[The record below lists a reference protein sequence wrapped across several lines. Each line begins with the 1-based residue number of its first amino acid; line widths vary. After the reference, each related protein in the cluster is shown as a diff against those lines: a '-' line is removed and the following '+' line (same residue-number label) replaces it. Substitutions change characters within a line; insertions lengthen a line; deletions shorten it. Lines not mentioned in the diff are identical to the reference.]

1 MKTIIS
7 LLIFIVGS
15 SLAICQITILG
26 TDIPVPQ
33 EINNFD
39 EITTA
44 NPSSPAIGANLN
56 WDYSSYFGN
65 NPFALIYPE
74 ETNPFFTASGVD
86 VYVQGF
92 KNLNSN
98 LGYILYNELDFNN
111 NDVLDA
117 GVDIIYQAY
126 SLAAYTGNTSDSL
139 VFPDQQY
146 IFSNPRV
153 FMHFPITAN
162 SAWHSSSSRQTD
174 FNLTITALGLN
185 RVPGQ
190 QRYTI
195 VRSDSIVGWGKLS
208 VHTPNGPSI
217 SYDVLMDRI
226 EQYAIDSFFINGGPA
241 PTVLLTSF
249 GITQGQISGAQYAYN
264 FYRKGTYAY
273 LMRFFYGADKTFTTV
288 SQAYVNT
295 DNVLT
300 GIGDPQQPSY
310 TTLVFPNPSNTNEIN
325 IKLFGKAFSNAT
337 YVITDLSGKSVQNG
351 VPTIQ
356 SNEMIQVKLN
366 QQLINGN
373 YFIKIFD
380 ESKHEIVSEQIDIL
394 R

>member
-1 MKTIIS
+1 MKSTFT
-7 LLIFIVGS
+7 LLAFLLCS
-15 SLAICQITILG
+15 ALAIGQITITG
-26 TDIPVPQ
+26 TDIPVPP

-39 EITTA
+39 EITTT
-44 NPSSPAIGANLN
+44 NPASPSVGANLQ
-56 WDYSSYFGN
+56 WDYSSHFGN
-65 NPFALIYPE
+65 DPFALIYPQ
-74 ETNPFFTASGVD
+74 ETNPFFTNAGVD

-98 LGYILYNELDFNN
+98 LGYILYNEVDFNN

-126 SLAAYTGNTSDSL
+126 SLAAYTGNTADSL

-146 IFSNPRV
+146 IFNQPRV
-153 FMHFPITAN
+153 FMHFPFTAN
-162 SAWHSSSSRQTD
+162 SSWHSSSSRQTD

-195 VRSDSIVGWGKLS
+195 VRSDSIVGWGKMS

-217 SYDVLMDRI
+217 GYDVLMDRI
-226 EQYAIDSFFINGGPA
+226 EQYAVDSFFINGGPA

-249 GITQGQISGAQYAYN
+249 GISQGQISGANYAYN

-273 LMRFFYGADKTFTTV
+273 LMRFFYGADKTFTTL
-288 SQAYVNT
+288 SQAFVNT
-295 DNVLT
+295 DDLLT
-300 GIGDPQQPSY
+300 GIGDPQQLSY

-325 IKLFGKAFSNAT
+325 IKLFGKSISNAT
-337 YVITDLSGKSVQNG
+337 YVITDLSGKTVQNG
-351 VPTIQ
+351 APTLQ

-366 QQLINGN
+366 HQLINGN

-380 ESKHEIVSEQIDIL
+380 ESKHEVVSEQIEVQ